1 MNNPRMG
8 LGRSP
13 DGHGLRKGICPGEG
27 AVREVAAYLL
37 DHQVPPPP
45 PGVAVVSSKRT
56 IPERVECC
64 NS

>member
-37 DHQVPPPP
+37 DHQVLSRL
-45 PGVAVVSSKRT
+45 PG
-56 IPERVECC
+56 RVWCLQ
-64 NS
+64 NSL